1 MEKLYIIDAWL
12 IIGGVH
18 VFYFLSFILGWL
30 LVFVSFEI
38 VLRTQFKIIHL
49 LKNGEKMFR
58 ILTVHGWKYF
68 KKFKINQNYIRLA
81 HIFVTFGH
89 DIGLAFAETLLTS
102 LKSKD
107 FLSISGK
114 QLWRQTRICL
124 LSLRFFSD
132 FAFRKAAGLLFNH
145 WPVRLVLKQ
154 WRAEGVFLP
163 RHLFDQW
170 TQQFALF
177 LAFFKIQ
184 FEYEFHVCV
193 V

>member
-1 MEKLYIIDAWL
+1 MTSNKDLS
-12 IIGGVH
+12 V
-18 VFYFLSFILGWL
+18 VFAGFFL
-30 LVFVSFEI
+30 
-38 VLRTQFKIIHL
+38 
-49 LKNGEKMFR
+49 
-58 ILTVHGWKYF
+58 
-68 KKFKINQNYIRLA
+68 
-81 HIFVTFGH
+81 
-89 DIGLAFAETLLTS
+89 
-102 LKSKD
+102 
-107 FLSISGK
+107 
-114 QLWRQTRICL
+114 
-124 LSLRFFSD
+124 SD

-145 WPVRLVLKQ
+145 LLVRLVLKQ

>member
-1 MEKLYIIDAWL
+1 
-12 IIGGVH
+12 
-18 VFYFLSFILGWL
+18 
-30 LVFVSFEI
+30 
-38 VLRTQFKIIHL
+38 
-49 LKNGEKMFR
+49 MFR

-81 HIFVTFGH
+81 HIFVTFCH
-89 DIGLAFAETLLTS
+89 DNGLAFAETLLTS

-124 LSLRFFSD
+124 LSLHFFFLSD

-154 WRAEGVFLP
+154 CRAEGVFLP

>member
-1 MEKLYIIDAWL
+1 
-12 IIGGVH
+12 
-18 VFYFLSFILGWL
+18 
-30 LVFVSFEI
+30 
-38 VLRTQFKIIHL
+38 
-49 LKNGEKMFR
+49 MFR

-124 LSLRFFSD
+124 LSLRFFFS
-132 FAFRKAAGLLFNH
+132 FWFCFQKSCWSSLQSLTCSSCLKTVAGRRCLLAKASIWSVDSTVCFIFG
-145 WPVRLVLKQ
+145 
-154 WRAEGVFLP
+154 FL
-163 RHLFDQW
+163 
-170 TQQFALF
+170 
-177 LAFFKIQ
+177 
-184 FEYEFHVCV
+184 
-193 V
+193 